1 MLNVTAG
8 EAATR
13 RQILIYS
20 LLLAPLAVAPA
31 FTRLGGP
38 IYLAIAAIGGAVFL
52 LLAARLAR
60 RAERAD
66 AKRLF
71 AFSILYLFLLF
82 AALLGER
89 LFGVKALSL

>member
-1 MLNVTAG
+1 MTSG

-20 LLLAPLAVAPA
+20 LILVPLAIAPA
-31 FTRLGGP
+31 FTQLGGP
-38 IYLAIAAIGGAVFL
+38 IYLAIAALGGVAFVGLAV
-52 LLAARLAR
+52 RLAR

-89 LFGVKALSL
+89 LFGVRALSL